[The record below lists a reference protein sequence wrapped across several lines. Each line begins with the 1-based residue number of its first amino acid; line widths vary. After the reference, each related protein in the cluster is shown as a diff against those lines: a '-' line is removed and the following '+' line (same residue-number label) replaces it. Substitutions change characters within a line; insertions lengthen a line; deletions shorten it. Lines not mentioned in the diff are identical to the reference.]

1 MNLDGLRPWGGLA
14 GGSPESAD
22 VVVAGIAYDGSAVY
36 RKGAA
41 LAPQRIRSL
50 SAALPP
56 VTEDGRLLVGLRV
69 HDLGDL
75 DAGTDIET
83 GWSRVAEQLSRLPP
97 SAFLTVLGGD
107 HCTAVA
113 TLAAQL
119 KRHPDLFLLWVDAHP
134 DLCEFSRGGRWTCGC
149 AMRRALEVS
158 GLDPARVVIAG
169 GRDYDPEE
177 LEFIRANGML
187 LVSARELAMDVAGSA
202 AKIADRLAGQ
212 EVHLSFDIDV
222 LDPAFAPGTE
232 IPSAGGLSTRQA
244 LELLRTATER
254 ATLVGLDVV
263 EVSPPFDSGDITT
276 FAALKLIFEVWGMS
290 WSPRHVTG
298 KAAEGLPGSR
308 RAH

>member
-56 VTEDGRLLVGLRV
+56 VTEEGRLLVGLQV
-69 HDLGDL
+69 ADLGDL
-75 DAGTDIET
+75 DAGTDIEA
-83 GWSRVAEQLSRLPP
+83 GWAKVAERLSHVPP
-97 SAFLTVLGGD
+97 AALLTVLGGD
-107 HCTAVA
+107 HCTAIS
-113 TLAAQL
+113 TLAAQ
-119 KRHPDLFLLWVDAHP
+119 KRRHPDLALLWVDAHP

-177 LEFIRANGML
+177 LDFIRANGIL
-187 LVSARELAMDVAGSA
+187 LVSARELTLDPTRSA
-202 AKIADRLAGQ
+202 ARIAERLAGQ
-212 EVHLSFDIDV
+212 KVHVSFDIDV

-254 ATLVGLDVV
+254 ATLVGFDIV

-276 FAALKLIFEVWGMS
+276 FAALKLIFEMWGMS
-290 WSPRHVTG
+290 WSRRQVTG
-298 KAAEGLPGSR
+298 KAAKTYGNR
-308 RAH
+308 